1 MATPVPEVE
10 ACVVGGGL
18 GALMAHT
25 ALRFRGLG
33 CEDVAVVGAHDDPF
47 ATYRRHAWGV
57 GQRVTYADPLGHFLP
72 ADWPGPAVLD
82 VVARPGMASL
92 RRLAGGGP
100 AAGVADTVAQARAVA
115 RRLGYVRSF
124 TRRVVAD
131 VVRATGPAGPHFGV
145 YADDGAL
152 VLRARHVL
160 LALGHGPPVFPPVL
174 DAARGHPLM
183 RDRVVHAYE
192 PKRYVRGGRYLVIGA
207 GLAAVNEWVNA
218 LAAGAECIAVRR
230 PDVEGEDLGAP
241 QCLFEALGIDAY
253 SGLTHDQ
260 RLGILGRVLRGATA
274 SGDAWRTAVIRGHH
288 DGRFR
293 EVVGEVTS
301 VAPGPSGLVADCALA
316 AGGDTG
322 PLHVTGV
329 TVATGFD
336 ADPRAVPLLARLV
349 LRHAP
354 PMTGGRLALPG
365 NCGLVPVDQPASRLC
380 VAGFHAALAV
390 PHADTLAGLKYV
402 ARRFADD
409 VVRARGGR
417 GRGVGSRARMHAA
430 CVGSALG
437 DLRRTPVTA

>member
-1 MATPVPEVE
+1 ME

-25 ALRFRGLG
+25 ALRFRGLE
-33 CEDVAVVGAHDDPF
+33 CADIAVLGEHADPF
-47 ATYRRHAWGV
+47 TTYRQHAWGV

-72 ADWPGPAVLD
+72 ADWPTPAVLD
-82 VVARPGMASL
+82 AVARPGPASL
-92 RRLAGGGP
+92 RRLMGGGP
-100 AAGVADTVAQARAVA
+100 AVGVADAVAQARAVA
-115 RRLGYVRSF
+115 RRVGYARSF

-131 VVRATGPAGPHFGV
+131 VVRATGPGTPHFGV

-160 LALGHGPPVFPPVL
+160 LALGHGPPVFPTVL
-174 DAARGHPLM
+174 DGARSHPLM

-192 PKRYVRGGRYLVIGA
+192 PKRYVRGGRYMVIGA
-207 GLAAVNEWVNA
+207 GLAAVNEWVNTQ
-218 LAAGAECIAVRR
+218 AAGAECIAVRR
-230 PDVEGEDLGAP
+230 PEVEGEDLGAP
-241 QCLFEALGIDAY
+241 QCLFEALGIDAF
-253 SGLTHDQ
+253 SGLTHSE
-260 RLGILGRVLRGATA
+260 RLGILGRVLRGATPA
-274 SGDAWRTAVIRGHH
+274 GDAWRTAIIRGHRA
-288 DGRFR
+288 GTFR

-301 VAPGPSGLVADCALA
+301 AAPGPSGLVVDCALS
-316 AGGDTG
+316 AGGGTG

-329 TVATGFD
+329 TAATGFD
-336 ADPRAVPLLARLV
+336 ADPRGIPLLARLV
-349 LRHAP
+349 ERHHP

-365 NCGLVPVDQPASRLC
+365 NCGVVPVDQPASRLC

-409 VVRARGGR
+409 VVRARGRR
-417 GRGVGSRARMHAA
+417 GRGIASRARMHAA
-430 CVGSALG
+430 CVGAALG